1 MSNPRSALS
10 GARRVVI
17 KLGSRLLATRGD
29 LIRDIAA
36 QIAANRKDDRDFLV
50 VSSGA
55 ISLGCQKLG
64 YSPRPK
70 DMPRLQAAAA
80 TGQGELM
87 RRYSEAFAE
96 HGATVAQVLLT
107 HSDLASRRRLN
118 NAQQALSALFEAR
131 VVPIVNENDTVS
143 TDEIAFGDNDQL
155 ASMVV
160 PLVQADLLLLLTD
173 VHGVLGPDGERIA
186 VMAQDA
192 VVGDLSTGNTHG
204 TGGMTSKIGAANKAS
219 RSGAHVVI
227 TSANEPNI
235 LGRVLSGEDVGTL
248 FEPHANKLR
257 ARQHWI
263 AYTLKPRG
271 AVLLNEGAVR
281 AVLEGKNSLLP
292 IGVVGVSGQFSRGD
306 AVALVGP
313 DGQEVARG
321 LARLGLA
328 EIALSAGRSTVEL
341 KAHLG
346 DLGSGELDTVVVHKD
361 DLVLTR

>member
-1 MSNPRSALS
+1 MSNPRSALL

-29 LIRDIAA
+29 LIGDMAA
-36 QIAANRKDDRDFLV
+36 QIAANREPGRDFLV

-80 TGQGELM
+80 AGQSELM
-87 RRYSEAFAE
+87 RRYSEAFAA

-107 HSDLASRRRLN
+107 HSDLASRHRLN
-118 NAQQALSALFEAR
+118 NAQQALAALFEAGA
-131 VVPIVNENDTVS
+131 VPIVNENDTVS

-173 VHGVLGPDGERIA
+173 VSGVLGPEGERIS
-186 VMAQDA
+186 VMASDA
-192 VVGDLSTGNTHG
+192 LVGDLSTGNTHG
-204 TGGMTSKIGAANKAS
+204 TGGMTSKIGAANKAA

-235 LGRVLSGEDVGTL
+235 LARVLSGEDVGTL
-248 FEPHANKLR
+248 FEPHVNKLR

-271 AVLLNEGAVR
+271 SLMLNAGAVQ
-281 AVLEGKNSLLP
+281 ALQEGTNSLLP
-292 IGVVGVSGQFSRGD
+292 VGVVGVAGQFSRGD
-306 AVALVGP
+306 AVLLLAP
-313 DGQEVARG
+313 DGTEVARG
-321 LARLGLA
+321 LARLGLSEVA
-328 EIALSAGRSTVEL
+328 RSAGKSTSDL
-341 KAHLG
+341 KAQL
-346 DLGSGELDTVVVHKD
+346 GELDSVVVHKD